1 MEVRKFILSI
11 FYPGCIQ
18 FFYKRKDEIAI
29 ADPHSTCN
37 KVLHKKKP
45 YEVIKYKSKIS
56 LPEAG
61 KIKNLTSIFEF
72 IT

>member
-11 FYPGCIQ
+11 FYPGCIH
-18 FFYKRKDEIAI
+18 FFYKRKGKITL

-37 KVLHKKKP
+37 KVLHKKP
-45 YEVIKYKSKIS
+45 YEVKKYKSKIS